1 MARVAAPG
9 VVAPMADEQAFCWAV
24 ERLVGGSMG
33 VSELTLVLEA
43 AVAAVVHD
51 TLPFPAPSL
60 RKEHPTNQES
70 LDRRYGAVHQEIEES
85 VFLSSLVEISKEI
98 YHPWIIPLIMPRY

>member
-1 MARVAAPG
+1 MIRVNAAG
-9 VVAPMADEQAFCWAV
+9 VVAAVADIQPVDRPFEC
-24 ERLVGGSMG
+24 LVGGSVRVG
-33 VSELTLVLEA
+33 KLAFVLEA

-70 LDRRYGAVHQEIEES
+70 LDRRYGAIHQKIEES
-85 VFLSSLVEISKEI
+85 VFLSSLVEISEEI
-98 YHPWIIPLIMPRY
+98 YHPWIMPLIMPRY